1 MAAAAA
7 AIGKLLRSGGRSSA
21 SSSHL
26 LPAIGR
32 QMQQGGLSRFLPRP
46 GPPPAAP
53 AAGTR
58 RLMNTESFPSKL
70 NMLKNDYKQ
79 IKGSYQPYNSVHVIL
94 DLQKKVYKIGQKT
107 KLYRR
112 RWGLSSVLVTVFGV
126 MALTVWG
133 VHGDKE
139 ANKKALTELQQSL
152 AKTESDVEKLKK
164 SINES
169 KKIRVVSNAAENH

>member
-1 MAAAAA
+1 MAAAA
-7 AIGKLLRSGGRSSA
+7 AIGKLLRGGGRSSA
-21 SSSHL
+21 PSSHL

-32 QMQQGGLSRFLPRP
+32 QMGLSPLLPRP

-53 AAGTR
+53 AADTR
-58 RLMNTESFPSKL
+58 RLMSTGSFPSKL
-70 NMLKNDYKQ
+70 NMLKNNYYMQ
-79 IKGSYQPYNSVHVIL
+79 TKGSYQPYNSVHVIL
-94 DLQKKVYKIGQKT
+94 DLQKKVHSIGQQN

-112 RWGLSSVLVTVFGV
+112 RWGLSFVLVAVFGV

-152 AKTESDVEKLKK
+152 AKTESDVKKLKK

-169 KKIRVVSNAAENH
+169 KRMRL

>member
-1 MAAAAA
+1 EGEVRIGTSRLGMAAAAA

-58 RLMNTESFPSKL
+58 RLMNT
-70 NMLKNDYKQ
+70 
-79 IKGSYQPYNSVHVIL
+79 PYNSVHVIL

>member
-1 MAAAAA
+1 MKASTTE
-7 AIGKLLRSGGRSSA
+7 ISPCNMKKCFLWQHLIYSLRSSYSSSA
-21 SSSHL
+21 HGSML
-26 LPAIGR
+26 V
-32 QMQQGGLSRFLPRP
+32 
-46 GPPPAAP
+46 
-53 AAGTR
+53 
-58 RLMNTESFPSKL
+58 ESFPSKL